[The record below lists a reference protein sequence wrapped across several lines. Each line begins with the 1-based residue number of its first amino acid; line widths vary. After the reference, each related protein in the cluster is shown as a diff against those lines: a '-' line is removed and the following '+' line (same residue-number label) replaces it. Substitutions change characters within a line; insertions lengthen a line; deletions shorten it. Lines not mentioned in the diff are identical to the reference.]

1 MNQLTIVG
9 TVGKDPELRFSN
21 NGLPIASL
29 SVATN
34 YGKDEK
40 KTTTW
45 HYVTVFGDMAEHVA
59 ASIHKG
65 TRLIVVGRLDKSQYE
80 KDGVTR
86 ENVSIIADHVGIEL
100 RFGAVS
106 NEPDNF

>member
-1 MNQLTIVG
+1 MNQITIVG
-9 TVGKDPELRFSN
+9 TLGKDPELRFSA
-21 NGLPIASL
+21 NGLAIANF

-45 HYVTVFGDMAEHVA
+45 HYVTVFGEMGEHVA
-59 ASIHKG
+59 ESLRKG
-65 TRLIVVGRLDKSQYE
+65 SRVIVVGRLDKSQYE
-80 KDGVTR
+80 KDGVTK
-86 ENVSIIADHVGIEL
+86 ESVSVIADHVGLEL

>member
-9 TVGKDPELRFSN
+9 TVGKDPELKFSN
-21 NGLPIASL
+21 NGLAIANL

-45 HYVTVFGDMAEHVA
+45 HYVTVFGEMAEHVA
-59 ASIHKG
+59 ESVRKG
-65 TRLIVVGRLDKSQYE
+65 TRVIVVGRLDKSQYE
-80 KDGVTR
+80 KEGVTR
-86 ENVSIIADHVGIEL
+86 ESVSVIADHIAIDL
-100 RFGAVS
+100 RFNAVTS
-106 NEPDNF
+106 LEDAY

>member
-1 MNQLTIVG
+1 MNQLIIVG

-40 KTTTW
+40 KTTAW
-45 HYVTVFGDMAEHVA
+45 HYVTIFGEMAEHVA
-59 ASIHKG
+59 ESIRKG
-65 TRLIVVGRLDKSQYE
+65 SRVIVVGRLDKSQYE

-86 ENVSIIADHVGIEL
+86 DSVSVIAEHVGLEL
-100 RFGAVS
+100 RFGTAS
-106 NEPDNF
+106 NESNNF